1 MGAAKLLGKYP
12 GSSSLILLVGALD
25 DDSALVRR
33 AAIVS
38 LAEQSSN
45 GYPLYDRSLVEKVFK
60 NS

>member
-33 AAIVS
+33 ARLFRLPNNPVMATRCTTAPW
-38 LAEQSSN
+38 LKRFFQ
-45 GYPLYDRSLVEKVFK
+45 K
-60 NS
+60 